1 MQLNPV
7 HKKLT
12 FTLYCTTKT
21 KETIVWLRVGLCLKI
36 THLSD
41 VLSDQIGLV
50 NVVANSSTRMSNE
63 KQANSGDV
71 IVVNMGMIE
80 IVFQKIS
87 TASFF
92 SGIAL
97 KLHRVCLRSRD

>member
-36 THLSD
+36 THLYD
-41 VLSDQIGLV
+41 VLSDHIGLV

-71 IVVNMGMIE
+71 IVVNMGT

-97 KLHRVCLRSRD
+97 KLHTVCLRSSD

>member
-1 MQLNPV
+1 
-7 HKKLT
+7 
-12 FTLYCTTKT
+12 
-21 KETIVWLRVGLCLKI
+21 
-36 THLSD
+36 
-41 VLSDQIGLV
+41 
-50 NVVANSSTRMSNE
+50 MSNE